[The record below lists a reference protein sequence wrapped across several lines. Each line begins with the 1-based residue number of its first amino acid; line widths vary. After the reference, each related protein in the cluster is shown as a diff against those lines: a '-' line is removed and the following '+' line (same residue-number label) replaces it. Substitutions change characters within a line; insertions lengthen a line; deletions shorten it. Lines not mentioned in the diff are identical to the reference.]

1 MLYICLIYHAG
12 IWKYNILGLFIKGHN
27 LPALVVVLATTVAV
41 VVGVFSAVLDK
52 KLEIL
57 DHLIKSR
64 IWYHILKIEY
74 RIVSEN
80 L

>member
-1 MLYICLIYHAG
+1 MDTKSCIFSRLLKH
-12 IWKYNILGLFIKGHN
+12 NIIGLFLKGQN

-64 IWYHILKIEY
+64 IWYHILKIKY